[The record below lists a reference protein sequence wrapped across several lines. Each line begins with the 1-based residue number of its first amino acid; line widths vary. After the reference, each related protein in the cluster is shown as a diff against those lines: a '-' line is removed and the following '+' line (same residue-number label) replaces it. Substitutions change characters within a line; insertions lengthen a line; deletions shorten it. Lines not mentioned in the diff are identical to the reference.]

1 MITKNYASWS
11 GIRADQMQG
20 HFCKTFRGWMGPELQ
35 IVVLDMSLEEQL
47 DRVRKR
53 HAGHESAVDMA
64 KVKCE
69 RCRRT
74 VVDLVILILMD
85 IKEDSYS
92 KQIYLQAI
100 YELSEPAGEE
110 EANTIDLKVLTLVL
124 NMTVAEKRDFLFQSN
139 LVFDQ

>member
-1 MITKNYASWS
+1 
-11 GIRADQMQG
+11 MQG

-69 RCRRT
+69 R
-74 VVDLVILILMD
+74 
-85 IKEDSYS
+85 
-92 KQIYLQAI
+92 
-100 YELSEPAGEE
+100 
-110 EANTIDLKVLTLVL
+110 
-124 NMTVAEKRDFLFQSN
+124 
-139 LVFDQ
+139 

>member
-1 MITKNYASWS
+1 
-11 GIRADQMQG
+11 
-20 HFCKTFRGWMGPELQ
+20 MGPELQ

-64 KVKCE
+64 KVKYE

-124 NMTVAEKRDFLFQSN
+124 NMTFYSSQTLRLTNDHMVFLSEYLQVSSDMTPDEVVQKI
-139 LVFDQ
+139 LELCH

>member
-1 MITKNYASWS
+1 M
-11 GIRADQMQG
+11 
-20 HFCKTFRGWMGPELQ
+20 
-35 IVVLDMSLEEQL
+35 
-47 DRVRKR
+47 
-53 HAGHESAVDMA
+53 
-64 KVKCE
+64 
-69 RCRRT
+69 
-74 VVDLVILILMD
+74 ILILMD

>member
-1 MITKNYASWS
+1 
-11 GIRADQMQG
+11 
-20 HFCKTFRGWMGPELQ
+20 MGPELQ

-124 NMTVAEKRDFLFQSN
+124 NMTFYSSQTLRLTNDHMVFLSEYLQVSSDMTPDEVVQKI
-139 LVFDQ
+139 LELCH

>member
-1 MITKNYASWS
+1 
-11 GIRADQMQG
+11 
-20 HFCKTFRGWMGPELQ
+20 MGPELQ

-64 KVKCE
+64 KVKYE

-124 NMTVAEKRDFLFQSN
+124 NMTVAEKKRLFSCRLTAQ
-139 LVFDQ
+139 